1 MEENKKEIISK
12 EENTKSLKLEK
23 IKFNILAIFAIVI
36 LSIALTP
43 VTFQN
48 DTYYTIAIGKHI
60 AETGTIDM
68 QDPFSWHENL
78 PYTYPHW
85 LYDLG
90 TYGIYQLGENIGI
103 GGFTA
108 IYITTII
115 LSCILGIVIY
125 LACLKI
131 SNHHIV
137 SFLITMGI
145 MYLLKAFITARAQL
159 VTFILFALTILFI
172 EQFLNT
178 KKKRYAIGLIIIPI
192 LIANLHV
199 AVWPFY
205 FVLYLPYVVQ
215 YVMVLVSKSRLGF
228 RIRKRL
234 KENKIKKLEKMQK
247 NPDII
252 KNESKKTKNK
262 ISIEERI
269 EKTKQEIVDLEN
281 RKNKSI
287 ENANRRKENPYKIV
301 LEERPATKWL
311 ILILII
317 CIFTGLLTP
326 LGDTPYTYLAKTMEG
341 NTTSNISEHLPLTLI
356 NNTGMIISI
365 ILVLALITFTDT
377 KVRVSDLL
385 MLGGLLLLAFIS
397 RRQVSMFY
405 IIGGIIFTRI
415 ISDFLGKYDKDGEDK
430 VIKVINTIYGKVIT
444 ISIVLI
450 IALTII
456 RPKLNDKFVDETSY
470 PVQAAE
476 YILAN
481 MDLSTM
487 RIYNEYNYGSY
498 LVFKGI
504 PVFIDSRAELYTPQF
519 NGVKKDD
526 KTYEGRDIFSDY
538 LNISNIGTYYENKFE
553 EYGITH
559 VLLKKNTKLNIFI
572 SRDDNYKELYSD
584 DYFVFYERL
593 Y

>member
-131 SNHHIV
+131 SKHHIV

-234 KENKIKKLEKMQK
+234 KENKIKKLEKIQK

-356 NNTGMIISI
+356 NNIGMIISI

-377 KVRVSDLL
+377 KIRVSDLL

>member
-131 SNHHIV
+131 SKHHIV

-356 NNTGMIISI
+356 NNIGMIISI

-377 KVRVSDLL
+377 KIRVSDLL

>member
-68 QDPFSWHENL
+68 QDLFSWHENL

-178 KKKRYAIGLIIIPI
+178 KKKRYTIGLIIIPI

-356 NNTGMIISI
+356 NNIGMIISI

>member
-36 LSIALTP
+36 LSTALTP

-103 GGFTA
+103 GGFAA

-356 NNTGMIISI
+356 NNIGMIISI

>member
-131 SNHHIV
+131 SKHHIV

-356 NNTGMIISI
+356 NNIGMIISI

-405 IIGGIIFTRI
+405 IIGGISFTKI
-415 ISDFLGKYDKDGEDK
+415 ISDFLVKYDIYGEDK

>member
-48 DTYYTIAIGKHI
+48 DTYYIIAIGKHI

-131 SNHHIV
+131 SKHHIV

-178 KKKRYAIGLIIIPI
+178 KKKRYTIGLIIIPI

-287 ENANRRKENPYKIV
+287 ENANRRKENRYKIV

-356 NNTGMIISI
+356 NNIGMIISI

>member
-430 VIKVINTIYGKVIT
+430 VIKVINTI
-444 ISIVLI
+444 
-450 IALTII
+450 
-456 RPKLNDKFVDETSY
+456 
-470 PVQAAE
+470 
-476 YILAN
+476 
-481 MDLSTM
+481 
-487 RIYNEYNYGSY
+487 
-498 LVFKGI
+498 
-504 PVFIDSRAELYTPQF
+504 
-519 NGVKKDD
+519 
-526 KTYEGRDIFSDY
+526 
-538 LNISNIGTYYENKFE
+538 
-553 EYGITH
+553 
-559 VLLKKNTKLNIFI
+559 
-572 SRDDNYKELYSD
+572 
-584 DYFVFYERL
+584 
-593 Y
+593 

>member
-108 IYITTII
+108 IYIITII

-125 LACLKI
+125 LASLKI

-356 NNTGMIISI
+356 NNIGMIISI

>member
-356 NNTGMIISI
+356 NDLGMIISI

>member
-131 SNHHIV
+131 SKHHIV

-356 NNTGMIISI
+356 NNIGMIISI

>member
-36 LSIALTP
+36 LSTALTP

>member
-36 LSIALTP
+36 LSTALTP

-215 YVMVLVSKSRLGF
+215 YVMVLVRNSRLGF
-228 RIRKRL
+228 RIRNRL
-234 KENKIKKLEKMQK
+234 K
-247 NPDII
+247 
-252 KNESKKTKNK
+252 
-262 ISIEERI
+262 
-269 EKTKQEIVDLEN
+269 
-281 RKNKSI
+281 
-287 ENANRRKENPYKIV
+287 
-301 LEERPATKWL
+301 
-311 ILILII
+311 
-317 CIFTGLLTP
+317 
-326 LGDTPYTYLAKTMEG
+326 
-341 NTTSNISEHLPLTLI
+341 
-356 NNTGMIISI
+356 
-365 ILVLALITFTDT
+365 
-377 KVRVSDLL
+377 
-385 MLGGLLLLAFIS
+385 
-397 RRQVSMFY
+397 
-405 IIGGIIFTRI
+405 
-415 ISDFLGKYDKDGEDK
+415 
-430 VIKVINTIYGKVIT
+430 
-444 ISIVLI
+444 
-450 IALTII
+450 
-456 RPKLNDKFVDETSY
+456 
-470 PVQAAE
+470 
-476 YILAN
+476 
-481 MDLSTM
+481 
-487 RIYNEYNYGSY
+487 
-498 LVFKGI
+498 
-504 PVFIDSRAELYTPQF
+504 
-519 NGVKKDD
+519 
-526 KTYEGRDIFSDY
+526 
-538 LNISNIGTYYENKFE
+538 
-553 EYGITH
+553 
-559 VLLKKNTKLNIFI
+559 
-572 SRDDNYKELYSD
+572 
-584 DYFVFYERL
+584 
-593 Y
+593 

>member
-48 DTYYTIAIGKHI
+48 DTYYIIAIGKHI

-131 SNHHIV
+131 SKHHIV

-178 KKKRYAIGLIIIPI
+178 KKKRYTIGLIIIPI

-356 NNTGMIISI
+356 NNIGMIISI